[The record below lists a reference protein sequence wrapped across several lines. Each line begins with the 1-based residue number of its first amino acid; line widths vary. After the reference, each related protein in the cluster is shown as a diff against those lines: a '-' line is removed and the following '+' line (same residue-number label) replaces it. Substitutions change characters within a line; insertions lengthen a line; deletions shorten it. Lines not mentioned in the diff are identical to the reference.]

1 MKFLESA
8 VLLAVFPLK
17 TFGFLS
23 NIPQN
28 NEIQRTCQ
36 VPMNND
42 VTSSAYRYSYGSTGI
57 RKKESVKLRLMIDD
71 DDDDFYFDDDDDD
84 DEFQNG
90 GYDTDT
96 LNEYLKSRFTN
107 NDAPLSQGL
116 DSINWIKCEEKSAG
130 RTNISKIR
138 RDAKILPLFPLGEAY
153 TPHSEHVMNIF
164 EPRYRE
170 MYDHLENGDEDKQ
183 FIVTMTHPT
192 ENDTFAQYG
201 IIMTV
206 KEIMDVAEETED
218 EVKFIA
224 KHSVTGRVKIN
235 QILNPEDWETA
246 DTYLRAEATIL
257 EDFGSTANSEPEVT
271 SDDTSTTS
279 TSDKLVLLRQNFA
292 KLVDLQ
298 HELDQDV
305 RFTKASTGS
314 FANGAGNGKKGLWLT
329 IRSWQQYAEQC
340 LIIRQT
346 ELQDGFDIRL
356 VEYLTKS
363 MGANPDD
370 IPSVVDV
377 NDLPAD
383 LQKEAQEIERRTE
396 SELVPLQYELTLS
409 IQKFLD
415 ATSHDERLDLLNYYV
430 EQELQRLA
438 TKKTLK
444 SMFSKIQTD
453 DEEIEE
459 DTLTD
464 DQIEE
469 WRRDI
474 EKSFNIAS
482 ESSSDTKKSSVKLPK
497 IVEPQSIIVDE
508 FDAFQ

>member
-1 MKFLESA
+1 MI
-8 VLLAVFPLK
+8 PLCSP
-17 TFGFLS
+17 TTTG
-23 NIPQN
+23 
-28 NEIQRTCQ
+28 
-36 VPMNND
+36 
-42 VTSSAYRYSYGSTGI
+42 TGI
-57 RKKESVKLRLMIDD
+57 RSRGSGKLRLMIDD
-71 DDDDFYFDDDDDD
+71 DDDDFYFDDEDDDD
-84 DEFQNG
+84 FQNG

-107 NDAPLSQGL
+107 IDAPLSKGL
-116 DSINWIKCEEKSAG
+116 DSISWIKCEEKSAG
-130 RTNISKIR
+130 RRNISKIR

-170 MYDHLENGDEDKQ
+170 MYDHLENGDEEKQ

-246 DTYLRAEATIL
+246 DTYLRVEATIL
-257 EDFGSTANSEPEVT
+257 EDFAGIANSEPEVV
-271 SDDTSTTS
+271 SDDASSTS
-279 TSDKLVLLRQNFA
+279 TSDKLLLLRQNFA

-314 FANGAGNGKKGLWLT
+314 FANGAGNGNKGLWLT

-396 SELVPLQYELTLS
+396 SELVPLQFELTLS

-415 ATSHDERLDLLNYYV
+415 ASSHDQRLDLLNYYV
-430 EQELQRLA
+430 EQELQRLS

-444 SMFSKIQTD
+444 SMFSKMQTD
-453 DEEIEE
+453 DEETEE
-459 DTLTD
+459 ETVTD
-464 DQIEE
+464 ANQIEE
-469 WRRDI
+469 WRKDI

-482 ESSSDTKKSSVKLPK
+482 KSTADTKKSSSMKLPK
-497 IVEPQSIIVDE
+497 IVEPRSIIVDE